1 METHQCLFLPLL
13 FVIKRT
19 CPNHQRDYTS
29 GTSRGRRRSKSSPV
43 SSLIQCTSRS
53 QPYVSLYTSYT
64 NRISS
69 FTFSFPDRFF
79 CRLGMKRD
87 RSSFFYGTKNLRE
100 RKLSEIGISIEVIIA
115 ESSGAMQ
122 SIAMCAR
129 ACGLSAPLSRRLM
142 SSLR

>member
-1 METHQCLFLPLL
+1 
-13 FVIKRT
+13 
-19 CPNHQRDYTS
+19 
-29 GTSRGRRRSKSSPV
+29 
-43 SSLIQCTSRS
+43 
-53 QPYVSLYTSYT
+53 
-64 NRISS
+64 
-69 FTFSFPDRFF
+69 
-79 CRLGMKRD
+79 MKRD